1 MSETERHVFKMKL
14 NPGMEAEYR
23 KRHNEIWPDLVDLL
37 HEAGISDYTIH
48 LDTETNLLIG
58 VLTRTK
64 THSMADLPSHPVM
77 QRWWS
82 HMADVMQTNW
92 DNSPWSIDLK
102 PVFRMP

>member
-23 KRHNEIWPDLVDLL
+23 KRHDEIWPDLVNLL

-48 LDTETNLLIG
+48 LDPETSLLIG

-64 THSMADLPSHPVM
+64 THDMTDLPSHPVM
-77 QRWWS
+77 QRWWA
-82 HMADVMQTNW
+82 HMADIMQTNP
-92 DNSPWSIDLK
+92 DNSPWTIDLK
-102 PVFRMP
+102 PVFHMP

>member
-23 KRHNEIWPDLVDLL
+23 KRHDEIWLDLVNLL

-48 LDTETNLLIG
+48 LDPETNLLIG

-64 THSMADLPSHPVM
+64 THDMADLPSHPVM
-77 QRWWS
+77 QRWWD
-82 HMADVMQTNW
+82 HMADVMQTNP
-92 DNSPWSIDLK
+92 DNSPWAVELK
-102 PVFRMP
+102 PVFHMP